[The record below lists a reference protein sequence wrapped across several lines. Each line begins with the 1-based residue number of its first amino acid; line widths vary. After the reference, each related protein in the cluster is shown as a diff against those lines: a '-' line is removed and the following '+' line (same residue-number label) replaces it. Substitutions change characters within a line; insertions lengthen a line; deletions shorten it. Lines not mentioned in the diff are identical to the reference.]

1 MVRLIKRLALPL
13 LVFVWLFSSCTSTTD
28 NNTVTPEVAKLAKDY
43 DSKIIQDWQSML
55 TEVERYAEVYRPCPA
70 ARMMGYVG
78 LAAYESTVSGMPEYQ
93 SIAGRYP
100 GLAMPAV
107 ENGKEYHWPT
117 VINNVYATLFKKFF
131 SNVRASDLFKMASLE
146 STSNVQFSNVVSTEV
161 FNRSKAYGISVGNA
175 VWDFSSTDKDGH
187 DKYTDSRPVSYTPP
201 TGLGK
206 WVVTPPGNQRAM
218 FPYWGKARV
227 FAIAEADK
235 LARAPIPYSED
246 KTSAYYAQGLEVY
259 ALTTPQTYD
268 NQWVGEFWS
277 DDVLGFTFSPP
288 VRIWAIATQVEAQ
301 EKSNLQTAILAAVKS
316 GLALN
321 DASVACWNSKYH
333 YNVER
338 PVTYIQKFINPNW
351 NIASLTSTG
360 FLGSTPSF
368 PAYPSGHSTFAA
380 AGFAA
385 LSQVFG
391 ENVSLTD
398 RCHENRTDFNGKP
411 RAFNSFSEMILED
424 AYSRIY
430 LGVHWRMDCDEGMR
444 MGYQVARR
452 VAALPFKN

>member
-13 LVFVWLFSSCTSTTD
+13 LVFASLFSSCTSTTD

-43 DSKIIQDWQSML
+43 DSKVIQDWQNIM

-70 ARMMGYVG
+70 ARMMGYIG

-146 STSNVQFSNVVSTEV
+146 STINVQFSNVVSTEV

-175 VWDFSSTDKDGH
+175 VWDFSSTDKEGH
-187 DKYTDSRPVSYTPP
+187 EKYTDPRPVSYTPP
-201 TGLGK
+201 TGPGK
-206 WVVTPPGNQRAM
+206 WQPTPPGNQRGM
-218 FPYWGKARV
+218 FPYWGKVRT

-235 LARAPIPYSED
+235 LARAPLTYSED
-246 KTSAYYAQGLEVY
+246 KTSAYYTQALEVY
-259 ALTTPQTYD
+259 SNTTPQTYD
-268 NQWVGEFWS
+268 NQWMGEFWS
-277 DDVLGFTFSPP
+277 DDVLGLTFSPA
-288 VRIWAIATQVEAQ
+288 VRVWAVASQVEAQ
-301 EKSNLQTAILAAVKS
+301 QKSDLQTAILAAVRS
-316 GLALN
+316 GLAVN
-321 DASVACWNSKYH
+321 DAAVACWHSKYY

-338 PVTYIQKFINPNW
+338 PVTYIQKVINPNW
-351 NIASLTSTG
+351 NVLSLTSTG
-360 FLGSTPSF
+360 FLSSTPSF
-368 PAYPSGHSTFAA
+368 PAYPSGHSTMGA

-385 LSQVFG
+385 LAQVFG
-391 ENVSLTD
+391 ENISLAD

-411 RAFNSFSEMILED
+411 RSFNSFSEMVLVD

-430 LGVHWRMDCDEGMR
+430 LGVHFRMDCEEGMR
-444 MGYQVARR
+444 MGYQAARR
-452 VAALPFKN
+452 VAALPFKK